1 MGVFQNNLMG
11 AAAAA
16 SAGGGD
22 FYSHQINNSVRIPA
36 TSSTSSSNGRL
47 TRTFSTVD
55 SNVHFTLNFW
65 IKRSVTG
72 GTNPVTSDRPLTWF
86 TPRNGTSTTVLME
99 FKFCSPTAGGTAGDS
114 LMLVNTNSNAIVL
127 STDNVFRDTSAWYN
141 IHIQGDLDN
150 GTASEKLKFFINGT
164 EASYNTDN
172 RSSFTSFPGLTAGA
186 WTIGDYYNYGY
197 PIQCYFAQWC
207 YIDGTT
213 YAASEFGETKNG
225 VWIPKDPSGL
235 TFGNAGH
242 LLNFESSSDLG
253 NDSSGNNNDFTLA
266 NIAAHDQ
273 MLDSPTFNSSSNGG
287 NFATLN
293 ALTLG
298 SYGTLSEGNLRANGN
313 STDGS
318 YMASTMAFKTGKWY
332 MEFLCVAQTE
342 GWPYVS
348 ILDYANT
355 AFSTTTGMEGWAI
368 RYQADDDLEVN
379 TGDSIS
385 NFGTI
390 TLVATGL
397 TTYTDGDIIGIHLDC
412 DNKKVWFSKNGS
424 FSNSGDPS
432 AGTNPQATWTGTP
445 TIAFMG
451 ATYNNNDYIMN
462 FGQDGTFAG
471 EKTAQGNS
479 DDTGYGNFYY
489 APDTGFLAM
498 CAGNLPL
505 ADAINPAETDDDYP
519 QELFNTIIYT
529 GDNGGSFTT
538 GFQPDLV
545 WVKRRDGDQSNGLW
559 DSSRGTTK
567 ILISN
572 EQDAEGTSSG
582 LTSFDS
588 TGYTMG
594 TYYNQTGNTYVSWS
608 WRANGGSSSNSDGAT
623 SSTVQAAPGGGFSIV
638 TYTGFA
644 GASGTSTVG
653 HGMGVAPN
661 MIIYKSRSRGSGWW
675 TAAPGLFS
683 SQSHFIDLN
692 GTGQPT
698 DLSSYGTM
706 SAPTTSV
713 FSINGVDGVGGE
725 SATYVAYCFANIEG
739 FCKVG
744 TYAGNGSTDG
754 AFIYTGFK
762 PKFILFKRTNR
773 SGDFW
778 YIIDPVRNPF
788 NGPGS
793 RLLNADRGVGESGN
807 ATTDVIDIVSNGFK
821 MRTSGSGINGSGGEW
836 IWLAMAHNPF
846 KYATAR

>member
-16 SAGGGD
+16 ASAGGAD
-22 FYSHQINNSVRIPA
+22 FYEHQIANSCRYQDSANSHMYVSMGTA
-36 TSSTSSSNGRL
+36 TNVDKY
-47 TRTFSTVD
+47 TFSTWFKHCDWTNGEGFVFSIGSGTLENLRYTYD
-55 SNVHFTLNFW
+55 SGAANFYGYVGDNSSYQFKTNAAFRDPSSWYHIVFTYDSTQSTAADRVKLYINGVSQTW
-65 IKRSVTG
+65 A
-72 GTNPVTSDRPLTWF
+72 TNTYENMSQNQNSNSDQGSLYVNRQATWAS
-86 TPRNGTSTTVLME
+86 GTS
-99 FKFCSPTAGGTAGDS
+99 
-114 LMLVNTNSNAIVL
+114 N
-127 STDNVFRDTSAWYN
+127 
-141 IHIQGDLDN
+141 
-150 GTASEKLKFFINGT
+150 
-164 EASYNTDN
+164 EA
-172 RSSFTSFPGLTAGA
+172 
-186 WTIGDYYNYGY
+186 
-197 PIQCYFAQWC
+197 YFAET
-207 YIDGTT
+207 IFVDGTG
-213 YAASEFGETKNG
+213 YAASDFGEEKNG

-235 TFGNAGH
+235 SFGNNGFY
-242 LLNFESSSDLG
+242 LKYESSSDLG
-253 NDSSGNNNDFTLA
+253 NDSSGNNNDLTVGA
-266 NIAAHDQ
+266 ISAHDQ
-273 MLDSPTFNSSSNGG
+273 MLDSPTFNSDSNGG
-287 NFATLN
+287 NYATWNPLN
-293 ALTLG
+293 AG
-298 SYGTLSEGNLRANGN
+298 SYTTLAECNLKVTGTSSG
-313 STDGS
+313 
-318 YMASTMAFKTGKWY
+318 ASNPSGTFAMTSGKWY
-332 MEFLCVAQTE
+332 WEMLVVDEVSSY
-342 GWPYVS
+342 PYTGLTVLGNITNGATDGGDIWAMRYDPGS
-348 ILDYANT
+348 PAVQANSTAANILGLGT
-355 AFSTTTGMEGWAI
+355 ITV
-368 RYQADDDLEVN
+368 VN
-379 TGDSIS
+379 TGVQS
-385 NFGTI
+385 
-390 TLVATGL
+390 V
-397 TTYTDGDIIGIHLDC
+397 TDGDIISYYLDC
-412 DNKKVWFSKNGS
+412 DNRKAWIAKNGS
-424 FSNSGDPS
+424 IPNSGDP
-432 AGTNPQATWTGTP
+432 ANGTNPQWSWTTTP
-445 TIAFMG
+445 NNPITFTAQIYNGDDTILNA
-451 ATYNNNDYIMN
+451 
-462 FGQDGTFAG
+462 GQDGTFAG

-489 APDTGFLAM
+489 DPPTGFLAM
-498 CAGNLPL
+498 CSGNLPV
-505 ADAINPAETDDDYP
+505 ADAVDPAQTDDDYP
-519 QELFNTIIYT
+519 QKLFNTIIYT

-744 TYAGNGSTDG
+744 TYAGNGNTDG

-778 YIIDPVRNPF
+778 YIIDPVRNPY

>member
-11 AAAAA
+11 AAAAAA

-22 FYSHQINNSVRIPA
+22 FYSHQIANSARF
-36 TSSTSSSNGRL
+36 TGSGRL
-47 TRTFSTVD
+47 TKTAGTPTNID
-55 SNVHFTLNFW
+55 KFTISFW
-65 IKRSVTG
+65 VKRSDVTAQNNMVFG
-72 GTNPVTSDRPLTWF
+72 DTSNINYQRLGF
-86 TPRNGTSTTVLME
+86 NSSEKLELHEQRG
-99 FKFCSPTAGGTAGDS
+99 AGDS
-114 LMLVNTNSNAIVL
+114 NGLRTV
-127 STDNVFRDTSAWYN
+127 DQVFRDPSAWQ
-141 IHIQGDLDN
+141 HIVWVYDSGNSTEADREIFYVN
-150 GTASEKLKFFINGT
+150 GTRL
-164 EASYNTDN
+164 TDVE
-172 RSSFTSFPGLTAGA
+172 GWDG
-186 WTIGDYYNYGY
+186 GY
-197 PIQCYFAQWC
+197 PSQNRDSVFNQSGATQVIGGASAYYGSYLNGYMAEVVFN
-207 YIDGTT
+207 DGQA
-213 YAASEFGETKNG
+213 YAGSDYGETKNG

-235 TFGNAGH
+235 TFGNNGFY
-242 LLNFESSSDLG
+242 LKFESSSDMG
-253 NDSSGNNNDFTLA
+253 NDSSGNNNDFTA
-266 NIAAHDQ
+266 SGIGTHDQ